1 MENKAE
7 KNRKE
12 SPQSESRDGTGGRPE
27 VHHTADA
34 QHSKM
39 PSDDQFWLLG
49 AFGDVSD
56 SPHMANN
63 EHKNR
68 KGRTQ
73 SESRGGTR
81 RRHEVHHAAGAQQ
94 SKMPSGAA
102 QGAYRDKSQQNDT
115 TGGRRNGKP
124 QVHTLGQE
132 SQQQRYGTPGRLS
145 NRHKSP
151 QRYASQNLVGSL
163 IKDDPFRS
171 LGATG
176 DVSDVSSI
184 KSKAHKNQKGKPQSE
199 IRGGTGTR
207 QKVHHTAGAQHSKM
221 SSGAA
226 QGSYRDRTQQNDTTG
241 GKRKDNPQI
250 KLSGHGSQHQRYG
263 PPERLSN
270 RDKSPVRYGS
280 RSMPASFS
288 TEMKASKAKSVQSP
302 LELSI
307 KSKTGD
313 NRRNRDDMPASRKTG
328 KNEKIDLNAI
338 SKLFALEPSKII
350 MKLAAP
356 GSGLREFLQENTIDL
371 QITER
376 FLNIL
381 STIITSTTNRQNVI
395 YILGQV
401 QGSDFLKQVLPFHML
416 ESYKAITQQ
425 NRKFLFFEH
434 IITLATELASTFP
447 SSSFMQVTIIKTHV
461 ENAFRD
467 MEDTGNI
474 VPTENKKKLMNLDKF
489 LQHLQEKKAEGTL
502 KSDNYIYIVGNKE
515 SIENDFRQLS
525 IYPTYE
531 DICLS
536 QKPSMRPNIID
547 GSYPDAR
554 SYLDTHF
561 RLMREDFICPLRDGI
576 SRLIALKKQ
585 DLYKTKMDDIRIYF
599 DAMIL
604 SPLCTRAGIVHDVHF
619 STKKLK
625 HVHWEISKRLLYGS
639 LVCLSNDNFKNMLFA
654 TVADRN
660 VSDLKKGVIALVFTE
675 ESRQQLTQY
684 AVDVK
689 FLMVEAT
696 TYFEAYRHVLEGL
709 KEMVASEIPFQNYI
723 VFCDAAMSPP
733 LYVSQKPAGYT
744 LEKLIKSDNS
754 KKKKYKSGRHFH
766 PLRTI
771 LSQKKQFNVL
781 DSSAWPTK
789 EELQLDQS
797 QFRALKM
804 ALTSE
809 LSIIQG
815 PPGTGKTYV
824 GLKIMYALLNNTDLW
839 KQGSNPILVVSY
851 TNHALDQFLEGI
863 LKYLKCKIVR
873 VGSMSSSEIMQKCSL
888 SKIRRQKS
896 RKNLP
901 KYMRDLHAEL
911 SVEMKLNQNRLI
923 QKSVLLENATNGVLH
938 ESTLE
943 KYIPPHHFHSLMFKK
958 EYLEMK
964 SSSKISSIIF
974 EWLKISAFYQNTPEK
989 KQGELCEDSMAMV
1002 AEDDE
1007 FIKVINEAELAESE
1021 RKIEE
1026 DDDIRLEIKMVRRI
1040 AEMSKKESLL
1050 FVPDE
1055 REDEQ
1060 ESEDH
1065 GTDTESDDQDVWQS
1079 PVKMKNKL
1087 KKRIKHEIQERSH
1100 MEEKECELIVD
1111 LWDLPLKKRWAV
1123 YRWWR
1128 SKYLCDIRNE
1138 LFTVQNLCQT
1148 VVNRMKELRNEEDL
1162 LILQEADIIGMT
1174 TTGAARCR
1182 KLLQNVQPKIIIVEE
1197 AAEVLEAHII
1207 TALNSNC
1214 QHLILIGDH
1223 QQLRPRSAVYELAKN
1238 FNLEVSMFE
1247 RLIRMKIPYVRLDCQ
1262 HRMRPEIA
1270 QLLTPHIYDKLENHA
1285 SVLTYE
1291 NIKGICHNLFFVD
1304 HNHLEEHVKEGK
1316 SHLNVH
1322 EAAFVKSLC
1331 FYFIQQG
1338 YSPSQITILTTYSGQ
1353 LHCLQKMMPKA
1364 QFQGVTVCGVDK
1376 YQGEEN
1382 DIIILSL
1389 VRSNL
1394 VGNVGFLKIPNRVC
1408 VALSRA
1414 KKGLFCIGNMELLSK
1429 VPLWSAINDVLQENG
1444 LIGKELKLQC
1454 VNHPDTVTYVSK
1466 SSDFADVPE
1475 GGCKIPCQFTLNCG
1489 HVCPLLCHPYD
1500 PQHENVVCRKPC
1512 PKRVCDNGHKCRKLC
1527 CDPCGKCEEVVQKQ
1541 IPLCGHI
1548 QDVLCSM
1555 DPEKF
1560 CCKEK
1565 CIKVLQCGHKCV
1577 RLCGQVC
1584 KCPEKVTVTLK
1595 CGHTVKTL
1603 CHMKTEAELS
1613 GTTLKCDVNCGEKL
1627 DCGHNCPGSCNTCDT
1642 RGFHLACGNACGILL
1657 YCSHKCEEKCNTRCF
1672 CNRSCENS
1680 CFHGKCLQ
1688 KCSEPCAP
1696 CKKPCGWKCKH
1707 KMCSK
1712 LCWEPCDREACDE
1725 PCRKNLKC
1733 GHPCI
1738 GFCGE
1743 PCPKKCRVC
1752 DADELQELI
1761 FGNEGKPDARFVQL
1775 MDCPHF
1781 FEVTK
1786 FYEWMVRKDEDQ
1798 VIKLK
1803 SCPKCLKPIRKSLR
1817 FGNLIKQTLSDV
1829 EKIKESIGYKWM
1841 SNLEMFLSEN
1851 DTELCNF
1858 PQLDKTVQ
1866 QLQEG
1871 NLTLRSLML
1880 VGEKMTFWQKL
1891 GAIQNSVK
1899 KSPRVCI
1906 RILKDI
1912 RTISTAIHNASSKY
1926 DILEKY
1932 YELFRLALE
1941 VEATFREKHSSNLA
1955 ILKIISLIN
1964 KMYSEERTVH
1974 LDELHAHLQMLPVS
1988 MDLINIVKE
1997 KTVIYDTE
2005 LLRQDLWHRCEAGLI
2020 YTTSVDE
2027 NESLCCPQC
2036 SFSVEGGDK
2045 DKD

>member
-1 MENKAE
+1 MKA
-7 KNRKE
+7 
-12 SPQSESRDGTGGRPE
+12 
-27 VHHTADA
+27 TA
-34 QHSKM
+34 
-39 PSDDQFWLLG
+39 
-49 AFGDVSD
+49 
-56 SPHMANN
+56 
-63 EHKNR
+63 
-68 KGRTQ
+68 
-73 SESRGGTR
+73 
-81 RRHEVHHAAGAQQ
+81 
-94 SKMPSGAA
+94 
-102 QGAYRDKSQQNDT
+102 
-115 TGGRRNGKP
+115 
-124 QVHTLGQE
+124 
-132 SQQQRYGTPGRLS
+132 
-145 NRHKSP
+145 
-151 QRYASQNLVGSL
+151 
-163 IKDDPFRS
+163 
-171 LGATG
+171 
-176 DVSDVSSI
+176 
-184 KSKAHKNQKGKPQSE
+184 
-199 IRGGTGTR
+199 
-207 QKVHHTAGAQHSKM
+207 
-221 SSGAA
+221 GAA
-226 QGSYRDRTQQNDTTG
+226 QGSYRDRKQQNDTTG
-241 GKRKDNPQI
+241 GKLKDNPQI
-250 KLSGHGSQHQRYG
+250 QPSGHGSQHQRYG
-263 PPERLSN
+263 PLERLSN

-288 TEMKASKAKSVQSP
+288 TEMKASKAKCVPSP
-302 LELSI
+302 LEHSI

-328 KNEKIDLNAI
+328 KNEKIDFNAI
-338 SKLFALEPSKII
+338 SKLFAFGPSKII

-356 GSGLREFLQENTIDL
+356 GSGLREFLNENTIDL
-371 QITER
+371 QATEG

-381 STIITSTTNRQNVI
+381 GTIITSTTNRQNVI

-425 NRKFLFFEH
+425 HRKCLFFEH
-434 IITLATELASTFP
+434 IITLATELASIFP
-447 SSSFMQVTIIKTHV
+447 SSSFMQLTIIKTLV

-474 VPTENKKKLMNLDKF
+474 VPTKNKNKLMNLNKF
-489 LQHLQEKKAEGTL
+489 LQHLQEKKADGTL

-515 SIENDFRQLS
+515 SMDSDFRQLS

-536 QKPSMRPNIID
+536 QKPSMRLNIID

-576 SRLIALKKQ
+576 SRLIGLKKQ
-585 DLYKTKMDDIRIYF
+585 DLNKTKMDDIRIYF
-599 DAMIL
+599 DAKIL

-619 STKKLK
+619 STKNLK
-625 HVHWEISKRLLYGS
+625 HVDWEISKRLLYGS

-654 TVADRN
+654 TVADKN
-660 VSDLKKGVIALVFTE
+660 VSDLKKGVIALMFTE
-675 ESRQQLTQY
+675 ESRQKLPQY
-684 AVDVK
+684 AVDDK
-689 FLMVEAT
+689 FLMIEAT

-709 KEMVASEIPFQNYI
+709 KEMAVSEIPFQNYI
-723 VFCDAAMSPP
+723 VFCNAAMSPP

-744 LEKLIKSDNS
+744 LEKLIKPDNS

-771 LSQKKQFNVL
+771 FSHKKQFNVL

-824 GLKIMYALLNNTDLW
+824 GLKILYALLNNTDLW

-873 VGSMSSSEIMQKCSL
+873 VGSRSSSEIMQKCSL
-888 SKIRRQKS
+888 SKIRHQKS
-896 RKNLP
+896 RNNLP
-901 KYMRDLHAEL
+901 NYMRDLHAEL
-911 SVEMKLNQNRLI
+911 IRLKVTFESPMLCQKSNIFINKLSLEMKLNQNRLI
-923 QKSVLLENATNGVLH
+923 QKSVLLENATKGVLH
-938 ESTLE
+938 ESILE
-943 KYIPPHHFHSLMFKK
+943 KYIPPHHFQSLMFKKLSIASLSVEQIIWQAKDKVYQDINKVWGGISRTIVFVRKK

-974 EWLKISAFYQNTPEK
+974 EWLQISAFYQNTPEK

-1007 FIKVINEAELAESE
+1007 FIKVSNEAEQAESE

-1050 FVPDE
+1050 FVSDE
-1055 REDEQ
+1055 LEDEQ

-1065 GTDTESDDQDVWQS
+1065 GADTESDYQDVWQTYLS
-1079 PVKMKNKL
+1079 ALLRAEQSSAVH
-1087 KKRIKHEIQERSH
+1087 RRQERS
-1100 MEEKECELIVD
+1100 ERPSAC
-1111 LWDLPLKKRWAV
+1111 A
-1123 YRWWR
+1123 
-1128 SKYLCDIRNE
+1128 
-1138 LFTVQNLCQT
+1138 
-1148 VVNRMKELRNEEDL
+1148 
-1162 LILQEADIIGMT
+1162 LQEFILPSTGQRSTPAQERDAKAIKQAVGRRRKKMGIKQEDGNARRWEAPDSDLRHT
-1174 TTGAARCR
+1174 SIRTAPDHPWGLRALLCSSPDSKVSRLKGSKTVEYREVGTGVSGFSVGRPASFGAARCR
-1182 KLLQNVQPKIIIVEE
+1182 KLVQNVQPKIMIVEE

-1223 QQLRPRSAVYELAKN
+1223 QQLRPSTAVYELAKN

-1304 HNHLEEHVKEGK
+1304 HNHPEEHVKEGK

-1382 DIIILSL
+1382 DIVILSL

-1414 KKGLFCIGNMELLSK
+1414 KKGLFCTGNMELLSK

-1548 QDVLCSM
+1548 QDVPCSM

-1560 CCKEK
+1560 CCKEQ

-1584 KCPEKVTVTLK
+1584 KCPEKVTVALK
-1595 CGHTVKTL
+1595 CGHTVETL
-1603 CHMKTEAELS
+1603 CHMKTEAELT
-1613 GTTLKCDVNCGEKL
+1613 GTTLECHVNCGEKL
-1627 DCGHNCPGSCNTCDT
+1627 DCGHNCPGSCNSCDT

-1672 CNRSCENS
+1672 CNRFCENS

-1707 KMCSK
+1707 NMCSK

-1752 DADELQELI
+1752 DADEVQELI
-1761 FGNEGKPDARFVQL
+1761 FGNEAKPDARFIQL

-1858 PQLDKTVQ
+1858 PQLYKTVK
-1866 QLQEG
+1866 QLEKG
-1871 NLTLRSLML
+1871 NLTLPSLML
-1880 VGEKMTFWQKL
+1880 VGEKIAFWQKL
-1891 GAIQNSVK
+1891 GAIKNSVEN
-1899 KSPRVCI
+1899 SPTVNF

-1912 RTISTAIHNASSKY
+1912 RIISRAIHNATSKD

-1932 YELFRLALE
+1932 YELFRMALLE
-1941 VEATFREKHSSNLA
+1941 EATFRENHSSNLA
-1955 ILKIISLIN
+1955 MLKINSLIS
-1964 KMYSEERTVH
+1964 KMSSEERTMH

-2005 LLRQDLWHRCEAGLI
+2005 LLRQDLWHRCEAGHI

-2027 NESLCCPQC
+2027 NKSLCCPQC
-2036 SFSVEGGDK
+2036 SFSVEGGDE

>member
-1 MENKAE
+1 M
-7 KNRKE
+7 
-12 SPQSESRDGTGGRPE
+12 
-27 VHHTADA
+27 
-34 QHSKM
+34 
-39 PSDDQFWLLG
+39 
-49 AFGDVSD
+49 
-56 SPHMANN
+56 
-63 EHKNR
+63 
-68 KGRTQ
+68 
-73 SESRGGTR
+73 
-81 RRHEVHHAAGAQQ
+81 RRHDVHHAAGAQQ

-102 QGAYRDKSQQNDT
+102 QGAFRDKSQQNEA
-115 TGGRRNGKP
+115 TGGGRNGNP
-124 QVHTLGQE
+124 QVQTFVHRG
-132 SQQQRYGTPGRLS
+132 QQQRYGTQGRLS
-145 NRHKSP
+145 YRYKSP
-151 QRYASQNLVGSL
+151 QRYDDSL
-163 IKDDPFRS
+163 RT
-171 LGATG
+171 LGAAS
-176 DVSDVSSI
+176 DVSDVSNI

-199 IRGGTGTR
+199 SRGGTGTR
-207 QKVHHTAGAQHSKM
+207 QKVHHTAGGAQHSKM

-226 QGSYRDRTQQNDTTG
+226 QGSYRYRTQQNDTSG

-250 KLSGHGSQHQRYG
+250 QPSDHGSQHQHYG
-263 PPERLSN
+263 PPERISN
-270 RDKSPVRYGS
+270 RDKSPPRYGS
-280 RSMPASFS
+280 RNMPASFN

-302 LELSI
+302 LERSI

-313 NRRNRDDMPASRKTG
+313 NRRNRNDMLASHKTG

-338 SKLFALEPSKII
+338 YKLSTLGPSKII

-356 GSGLREFLQENTIDL
+356 GSGLREFLNENTIDF
-371 QITER
+371 QIAEG

-381 STIITSTTNRQNVI
+381 STIIPSTTNRENLI

-401 QGSDFLKQVLPFHML
+401 QGSGFLKQVLPFHML

-425 NRKFLFFEH
+425 HRKCLFFEH
-434 IITLATELASTFP
+434 IITLATELASIFP
-447 SSSFMQVTIIKTHV
+447 SSSFMEVTIIKTLV
-461 ENAFRD
+461 QNAFLD
-467 MEDTGNI
+467 MESNRNT
-474 VPTENKKKLMNLDKF
+474 VPAENKKNLMDLDKF

-515 SIENDFRQLS
+515 SKESDFRQLS
-525 IYPTYE
+525 VYPTYE
-531 DICLS
+531 DISLF

-547 GSYPDAR
+547 GSYADAR

-561 RLMREDFICPLRDGI
+561 RLMREDFIRPLRDGI
-576 SRLIALKKQ
+576 SALVALKKE
-585 DLYKTKMDDIRIYF
+585 DLDNAKIDDIRIYF
-599 DAMIL
+599 DAKIL
-604 SPLCTRAGIVHDVHF
+604 SPLCTRAGIVHEVKF
-619 STKKLK
+619 STKNLK
-625 HVHWEISKRLLYGS
+625 HVHWEISKRLIYGS
-639 LVCLSNDNFKNMLFA
+639 IVCLSNDNFQKMLFA

-660 VSDLKKGVIALVFTE
+660 ASDLRNGVIALIFTE
-675 ESRQQLTQY
+675 ESRQQLAQY
-684 AVDVK
+684 AVHDN
-689 FLMVEAT
+689 FLMIEAT

-709 KEMVASEIPFQNYI
+709 KEMAESEIPFQNYI
-723 VFCDAAMSPP
+723 VFCNTAMSPP
-733 LYVSQKPAGYT
+733 LYVSQNSDGYT
-744 LEKLIKSDNS
+744 LEKLIKSGNS
-754 KKKKYKSGRHFH
+754 TKKKYEIGADEH
-766 PLRTI
+766 PLHAI
-771 LSQKKQFNVL
+771 LSDKKQFNVL
-781 DSSAWPTK
+781 DSSTWPTK

-797 QFRALKM
+797 QFRAFQM

-824 GLKIMYALLNNTDLW
+824 GLKIMHTLLTNSDLW
-839 KQGSNPILVVSY
+839 KQGNNPILVVCY

-863 LKYLKCKIVR
+863 LKYLKCNIVR
-873 VGSMSSSEIMQKCSL
+873 VGSRSSSEIMQKCSL
-888 SKIRRQKS
+888 SKIRSQKGSRQK
-896 RKNLP
+896 LP
-901 KYMRDLHAEL
+901 GYMRALHAEL
-911 SVEMKLNQNRLI
+911 SVEMELNREKLI
-923 QKSVLLENATNGVLH
+923 HKSVLLENATNGVLH
-938 ESTLE
+938 ESILE
-943 KYIPPHHFHSLMFKK
+943 KYIPAHHFRSLMFKK
-958 EYLEMK
+958 EYLEIM
-964 SSSKISSIIF
+964 SSSKISSIIL
-974 EWLKISAFYQNTPEK
+974 EWLEISAVFQNTQEK
-989 KQGELCEDSMAMV
+989 KQGELNEDSLVMEV
-1002 AEDDE
+1002 EDDE
-1007 FIKVINEAELAESE
+1007 FIKVSDEAELAEYE

-1026 DDDIRLEIKMVRRI
+1026 DADIRLEIKRARWS

-1050 FVPDE
+1050 FVPDDDE
-1055 REDEQ
+1055 EEQ
-1060 ESEDH
+1060 ECEAH
-1065 GTDTESDDQDVWQS
+1065 GTDTESDYQDGFQVPS
-1079 PVKMKNKL
+1079 KMKTKL
-1087 KKRIKHEIQERSH
+1087 KKQMKHELKKTSD
-1100 MEEKECELIVD
+1100 MEEKECELIED
-1111 LWDLPLKKRWAV
+1111 LWELTVEKRWEV
-1123 YRWWR
+1123 YRCWR

-1138 LFTVQNLCQT
+1138 LFTVENLYQI
-1148 VVNRMKELRNEEDL
+1148 VVNRMKELKNEEDL

-1182 KLLQNVQPKIIIVEE
+1182 KLLQNVQPKIVIVEE
-1197 AAEVLEAHII
+1197 AAEVLEAHVM
-1207 TALNSNC
+1207 TTLHSNC

-1223 QQLRPRSAVYELAKN
+1223 QQLRPSTTVYELAKN

-1247 RLIRMKIPYVRLDCQ
+1247 RLIRMKIPYVRLDYQ

-1291 NIKGICHNLFFVD
+1291 NIKGVCHSLFFVD
-1304 HNHLEEHVKEGK
+1304 HNNLEEHIKEGK
-1316 SHLNVH
+1316 SHQNVH

-1331 FYFIQQG
+1331 LYFIQQG
-1338 YSPSQITILTTYSGQ
+1338 YSPSQITLLTTYSGQ

-1364 QFQGVTVCGVDK
+1364 QFQGVRVCVVDK

-1444 LIGKELKLQC
+1444 LIGKMLKLQC
-1454 VNHPDTVTYVSK
+1454 VNHPNTATYVSK

-1475 GGCKIPCQFTLNCG
+1475 GGCKIPCQFRLNCG
-1489 HVCPLLCHPYD
+1489 HVCPLFCHPYD
-1500 PQHENVVCRKPC
+1500 QQHENVVCRKPC
-1512 PKRVCDNGHKCRKLC
+1512 PKSVCDNGHKCRKLC
-1527 CDPCGKCEEVVQKQ
+1527 CDPCGKCEELVQKL

-1548 QDVLCSM
+1548 QDVPCSM
-1555 DPEKF
+1555 DTEKF
-1560 CCKEK
+1560 CCKEP
-1565 CIKVLQCGHKCV
+1565 CIKIIQCGHRCL

-1584 KCPEKVTVTLK
+1584 KCHEKVTVTLKCGHTVETLCHIKTEAELTGTTLKCHEKVTVTLKCGHTVETLCHIKTEAELTGIMLKCHEKVTATLK

-1603 CHMKTEAELS
+1603 CHMKTEAELT
-1613 GTTLKCDVNCGEKL
+1613 GIMLKCHVKCGEKL
-1627 DCGHNCPGSCNTCDT
+1627 DCGHNCPGSCNTCNT
-1642 RGFHLACGNACGILL
+1642 RGFHLTCGNACGIPL

-1688 KCSEPCAP
+1688 KCSEPCTP
-1696 CKKPCGWKCKH
+1696 CTKPCGWKCKH
-1707 KMCSK
+1707 KMCTR

-1725 PCRKNLKC
+1725 PCRKKLKC

-1752 DADELQELI
+1752 DADEVQELI

-1786 FYEWMVRKDEDQ
+1786 FYEWMARKEDDQ

-1803 SCPKCLKPIRKSLR
+1803 SCLKCLKPIRKCLR
-1817 FGNLIKQTLSDV
+1817 FSNLIKKTLSDM
-1829 EKIKESIGYKWM
+1829 EKIKESIVYKWM

-1851 DTELCNF
+1851 DTELCYF

-1866 QLQEG
+1866 QLHEC
-1871 NLTLRSLML
+1871 NLTLHSLML
-1880 VGEKMTFWQKL
+1880 VGEKITFWQKL
-1891 GAIQNSVK
+1891 GAIKNRVK

-1906 RILKDI
+1906 RILNDI
-1912 RTISTAIHNASSKY
+1912 QIISSAIRNTTSKH
-1926 DILEKY
+1926 DILNKY
-1932 YELFRLALE
+1932 YELFRMALE
-1941 VEATFREKHSSNLA
+1941 EAICREKHSPKLA
-1955 ILKIISLIN
+1955 NLKINSLIN
-1964 KMYSEERTVH
+1964 EMYSKERTVH
-1974 LDELHAHLQMLPVS
+1974 LAELHAHLQMLPVS

-1997 KTVIYDTE
+1997 KAVIYDTE
-2005 LLRQDLWHRCEAGLI
+2005 LLRQDLWHRCEVGHI

-2036 SFSVEGGDK
+2036 SFSVEGGDD